1 MIAKLKDIEGRLI
14 AELMKNSRRSDR
26 KLAKVLGVSQPTISR
41 TIKKLELEGMI
52 KEYTIIPDFKRLG
65 FQLMSVNFVTYKAGT
80 PESDKAKMRQTARR
94 LEKERGLPYVL
105 VMKGMGLGFDS
116 VLIMFHNNYS
126 SRARAFATLRKMM
139 AGAGEGDVASFESFL
154 IDLNDEGHFQPLT
167 LSALAG
173 YLMLEK
179 KRISERSE
187 TNPNLKVT
195 S

>member
-1 MIAKLKDIEGRLI
+1 MTAKLKDIEGRLI

-26 KLAKVLGVSQPTISR
+26 ELAKVLGVSQPTISR

-65 FQLMSVNFVTYKAGT
+65 FQLMSVNFVRYKAGT
-80 PESDKAKMRQTARR
+80 PESDIAKMRQTARR

-126 SRARAFATLRKMM
+126 SFATLRKMM